1 MSECWSMDTIRLQN
15 TCPRLPFH
23 TPSESICDRVY
34 TEEAHRPDASMED
47 TCCGDDPDNEQTE
60 ESSEESP
67 DHIIVRSYRQS
78 VKPVQTQNAS
88 SGETLNLLVSERC
101 LHSPYRSQSPMD
113 APANKQSTHVLFKQK
128 EKKPSHT
135 VYVTLDSFKHGQE
148 DSKMKQKDH

>member
-1 MSECWSMDTIRLQN
+1 MDTIRPQN
-15 TCPRLPFH
+15 TCPWLPFH
-23 TPSESICDRVY
+23 TPSESTCDRVY

-47 TCCGDDPDNEQTE
+47 TCCGDEQTE
-60 ESSEESP
+60 ETSEESH

-78 VKPVQTQNAS
+78 VNPAQTQNAA

-113 APANKQSTHVLFKQK
+113 TPANKQYTHGLFKQK

-135 VYVTLDSFKHGQE
+135 IYVTLDNFKQGQE
-148 DSKMKQKDH
+148 GSKMKQMPSKDH